1 MDQKADSKKKAA
13 PQPGDIRLG
22 SEDRRALY
30 ATARFLGRETLEN
43 LNLRIPFHVYFKDP
57 SLKTKL
63 PGQEMDTDFRVP
75 WEPGIADGPTSARFA
90 VVDYDSGTNTLNDP
104 AEWKPKENAFYFKGQ
119 KLDQAAKGLPQFHQV
134 SAWAVAQNALDFFE
148 SSWALGRRIL
158 WGFEGNRLII
168 VPHAGYGENAY
179 YDRKSKSLQFY
190 YFDDDETGE
199 RVQTC
204 LSTDIV
210 SHEFGHAVLDGI
222 RPYYLEAV
230 SPQTAAF
237 HEFMGDL
244 TAILLVFRN
253 NSFRKELI
261 AQIGE
266 NLAGQTILSN
276 IAPQFGEATQDRPYL
291 RSATNKLTLKDLEGD
306 LEPHRLSQVMTGAI
320 FDILI
325 AISKQY
331 FQRSDD
337 PSAESQRKVT
347 AADAFWWTIQ
357 RMQVMAIQPLDLLPP
372 VEVTFRDYALAV
384 LRAEQIN
391 NPTDPQGY
399 RPLMVD
405 IFIQRGILDAADRDP
420 LLKPTVVFQR
430 LDVDVFHDVQTLATS
445 RAAAYRFLDDN
456 RAKLF
461 IPRRADIIVSD
472 VFTAEKYDRYGQRQP
487 RQILIQYVWREDLV
501 LEGPKFGRF
510 EGQTTSL
517 LCGGTLAFNENGNL
531 LAWARKS
538 GSETFDGA
546 EEAQNAKWAA
556 ELEIGRAR
564 RRDYLEALA
573 LRIKA
578 GMVGDS
584 LGGALGLIE
593 KNIPPL
599 ISRVVDGSLR
609 FELSPH
615 FGIHD
620 HDDDEQQGERQWQ
633 ISS

>member
-1 MDQKADSKKKAA
+1 MDQKADTGKNAST
-13 PQPGDIRLG
+13 PGVRLG

-57 SLKTKL
+57 SLQTKL
-63 PGQEMDTDFRVP
+63 PGEEMDTDFRVP
-75 WEPGIADGPTSARFA
+75 WEPGITSGPTSARFA
-90 VVDYDSGTNTLNDP
+90 VVDFDGGTGMLNDP
-104 AEWKPKENAFYFKGQ
+104 AEWKPKENAFYYKGS
-119 KLDQAAKGLPQFHQV
+119 KLDQGAKDKMQFHQV

-168 VPHAGYGENAY
+168 VPHAGYGQNAY

-190 YFDDDETGE
+190 YFDDAETGQ

-261 AQIGE
+261 AQIGTD
-266 NLAGQTILSN
+266 LGGQSMLSN
-276 IAPQFGEATQDRPYL
+276 IAPQFGKATQDRPYL
-291 RSATNKLTLKDLEGD
+291 RSATNNLTMKDLEGD
-306 LEPHRLSQVMTGAI
+306 REPHRLSQVMTGAM

-325 AISKQY
+325 AISQQY

-337 PSAESQRKVT
+337 PATGGQRKVG

-384 LRAEQIN
+384 LRTEQIN

-399 RPLMVD
+399 RAQMVE
-405 IFIQRGILDAADRDP
+405 IFIRRGILDEADREV
-420 LLKPTVVFQR
+420 LLRPAVVFER
-430 LDVDVFHDVQTLATS
+430 LDVDVFHDVRQLATS
-445 RAAAYRFLDDN
+445 RASAYRFLDDN

-487 RQILIQYVWREDLV
+487 RQILIQYVWREDLP
-501 LEGPKFGRF
+501 LSDPQFGRF
-510 EGQTTSL
+510 QGQTTSL
-517 LCGGTLAFNENGNL
+517 LCGGTLAFNENGNI
-531 LAWARKS
+531 LAWARKP
-538 GSETFDGA
+538 GSESFDGA
-546 EEAQNAKWAA
+546 EEGHTAKWKA
-556 ELEIGRAR
+556 ELETGRAR
-564 RRDYLEALA
+564 RRDYLGALA
-573 LRIKA
+573 LRIRA
-578 GMVGDS
+578 GLVGDGVTS
-584 LGGALGLIE
+584 GLGLIE

-599 ISRVVDGSLR
+599 TAREVDGLLR

-615 FGIHD
+615 FAIHD
-620 HDDDEQQGERQWQ
+620 HDDDEKLGERQWQ